1 MKKILLLILLLFSVE
16 NKVHSAEL
24 GNFGTISATIG
35 AASQKYSRGF
45 VSNRNQPTSFLYL
58 DYVSPVGF
66 YFNSALTYDKSD
78 SGSYSNEWCNTP
90 GYKNRFDK
98 ITVNLSYQ
106 LCEYQTVTQ
115 YGYYQIKLN
124 GEVTNLTN
132 IFFNYYIDDTGSS
145 YNSARTQSY
154 AGNGKEFGL
163 THNFGVATGTL
174 RSFIW
179 DNYSTTYS
187 VGIAKVIYDVNVDLF
202 YHQTKLED
210 WNSAASKAASDRG
223 HLILTIK
230 KIF

>member
-1 MKKILLLILLLFSVE
+1 MKKILLLISILFLVE
-16 NKVHSAEL
+16 NKVYSADF
-24 GNFGTISATIG
+24 GNFGIINTTIG

-58 DYVSPVGF
+58 DYVSPAGF
-66 YFNSALTYDKSD
+66 YINSALTYDKSD

-98 ITVNLSYQ
+98 ITINLSYQ
-106 LCEYQTVTQ
+106 LCEYQAVTQ

-124 GEVTNLTN
+124 SEVNDLTN

-154 AGNGKEFGL
+154 AGNGKEFGF
-163 THNFGVATGTL
+163 THNFGIATATL

-179 DNYSTTYS
+179 DNYSNTYS
-187 VGIAKVIYDVNVDLF
+187 IGASKIINDVNVDLF
-202 YHQTKLED
+202 YHQTKLEN
-210 WNSAASKAASDRG
+210 WNSQASKSASDRG
-223 HLILTIK
+223 HLILTVK

>member
-66 YFNSALTYDKSD
+66 YINSALTYDKSD

-145 YNSARTQSY
+145 YNSARTQRY

-163 THNFGVATGTL
+163 THNFGIATTTL

-187 VGIAKVIYDVNVDLF
+187 IGASKLIYDVNVDLF

-210 WNSAASKAASDRG
+210 WNSAASKSASDRG
-223 HLILTIK
+223 HLILTVK
-230 KIF
+230 KVF

>member
-1 MKKILLLILLLFSVE
+1 MKKILLLISILFLVE
-16 NKVHSAEL
+16 NKVYSADF
-24 GNFGTISATIG
+24 GNFGIINTTIG

-58 DYVSPVGF
+58 DYLSPAGF
-66 YFNSALTYDKSD
+66 YINSALTYDKSD

-98 ITVNLSYQ
+98 ITINLSYQ
-106 LCEYQTVTQ
+106 LCEYQAVTQ

-124 GEVTNLTN
+124 SEVNDLTN

-154 AGNGKEFGL
+154 AGNGKEFGF
-163 THNFGVATGTL
+163 THNFGIATATL

-179 DNYSTTYS
+179 DNYSNTYS
-187 VGIAKVIYDVNVDLF
+187 IGASKIINDVNVDLF
-202 YHQTKLED
+202 YHQTKLEN
-210 WNSAASKAASDRG
+210 WNSQASKSASDRG
-223 HLILTIK
+223 HLILTVK

>member
-1 MKKILLLILLLFSVE
+1 MKKILLLILLLFFAE
-16 NKVHSAEL
+16 NKVYSADL
-24 GNFGTISATIG
+24 GNLGTINATIG

-58 DYVSPVGF
+58 DYVSPAGF
-66 YFNSALTYDKSD
+66 YINSALTYDKSD

-90 GYKNRFDK
+90 GYKNRIDK
-98 ITVNLSYQ
+98 ITINLSYQ

-124 GEVTNLTN
+124 GEATKLTN

-145 YNSARTQSY
+145 YNSTRTQSY

-163 THNFGVATGTL
+163 THNFGIATTTL

-179 DNYSTTYS
+179 DNYSTT
-187 VGIAKVIYDVNVDLF
+187 
-202 YHQTKLED
+202 
-210 WNSAASKAASDRG
+210 
-223 HLILTIK
+223 
-230 KIF
+230 

>member
-1 MKKILLLILLLFSVE
+1 MKKILLLILLLFFGE
-16 NKVHSAEL
+16 NKVYSADL
-24 GNFGTISATIG
+24 GNLGTINATVG

-58 DYVSPVGF
+58 DYVSPAGF
-66 YFNSALTYDKSD
+66 YINSALTYDKSD

-90 GYKNRFDK
+90 GYKNRIDK
-98 ITVNLSYQ
+98 ITINLSYQ

-124 GEVTNLTN
+124 GEATKLTN

-145 YNSARTQSY
+145 YNSTRTQSY

-163 THNFGVATGTL
+163 THNLGIATATL

-187 VGIAKVIYDVNVDLF
+187 VGASKLIYDVNFDLF

-210 WNSAASKAASDRG
+210 WNSAASKSASDRG
-223 HLILTIK
+223 HLILTVK